1 MDELRAALELATEE
15 ELTQLTEILF
25 RRKFNPL
32 DYVHTPEPLDV
43 QNQDRQ
49 DWLDTIEQR
58 FRFLAADGM
67 TVIKRRTQ
75 QVTYR
80 QALIQV
86 CRYLKIS
93 YSNALTTTDLEAEV
107 FLNLLG
113 RAWKKLPAT
122 ERQTL
127 TMRVQQSLAKSD
139 LSQPL
144 PLSVQR
150 DPLAI
155 LIKGGSALAVSSIL
169 QPMLLQQIARE
180 FALHFATYQVAKQ
193 TLIEGGAVASA
204 SLQNYIAIQTAQRS
218 MAISAARYELVQ
230 GVLACLG
237 PVLWTWFFADLGWRT
252 IATNYSRI
260 IPTIFALAQI
270 RLTRS
275 ECWEPV

>member
-1 MDELRAALELATEE
+1 M
-15 ELTQLTEILF
+15 TEILF

-43 QNQDRQ
+43 QSQDRQ
-49 DWLDTIEQR
+49 DWLDAIEQR

-67 TVIKRRTQ
+67 TVLRRRTE

-80 QALIQV
+80 QILIQV
-86 CRYLKIS
+86 CRHLKIS
-93 YSNALTTTDLEAEV
+93 YSSALTTTDLEAEV

-127 TMRVQQSLAKSD
+127 TVRMQQHLTKSD

-144 PLSVQR
+144 PLAVQR
-150 DPLAI
+150 DPLA
-155 LIKGGSALAVSSIL
+155 LLVKGGSALAVGSIL
-169 QPMLLQQIARE
+169 QPMLLQQIARG
-180 FALHFATYQVAKQ
+180 FALHFATYQAAKQ
-193 TLIEGGAVASA
+193 TLVEGGAIAAA
-204 SLQNYIAIQTAQRS
+204 SLQNYLAIQTAQRG
-218 MAISAARYELVQ
+218 MAMSVARYELVQ

-237 PVLWTWFFADLGWRT
+237 PVMWTWFFADLGWRT
-252 IATNYSRI
+252 IATNYGRV

-270 RLTRS
+270 RLTRA

>member
-15 ELTQLTEILF
+15 ELQQLTEILF
-25 RRKFNPL
+25 RRQFNPL
-32 DYVHTPEPLDV
+32 DYVHTPKALDV
-43 QNQDRQ
+43 QSQERQ

-67 TVIKRRTQ
+67 TVLQRRTG

-80 QALIQV
+80 QTLVRV
-86 CRYLKIS
+86 CRYLKIP

-113 RAWKKLPAT
+113 RAWQKLPKI

-127 TMRVQQSLAKSD
+127 TVRLQQSLIKSN
-139 LSQPL
+139 SQL
-144 PLSVQR
+144 PLTVQR
-150 DPLAI
+150 EPLT
-155 LIKGGSALAVSSIL
+155 LLLKGGSALAIGSIL

-180 FALHFATYQVAKQ
+180 FALHFATYQAAKQ
-193 TLIEGGAVASA
+193 TLIEGSVAASA
-204 SLQNYIAIQTAQRS
+204 SFQNYIAIQAAQKG
-218 MAISAARYELVQ
+218 MVINAARYELVQ

-252 IATNYSRI
+252 ISTNYGRI